1 MIKGD
6 WSLDRAVR
14 FDGRR
19 VGEKLKIGHNE
30 VGNPER
36 FNFNF
41 LQIFSGTGAKIFRDS
56 RSLAICLRQKFSD
69 TTSTFSTLSA
79 SEDPCDYVFKMPVVK
94 GGVWTN
100 IEDEILKASV
110 SKYGLNQWARVSS
123 LLARKT
129 PKQCKA
135 RWTEW
140 LDPGIRKIEWSKEE
154 DEKLLHLAK
163 LMPTQWRTIAPIV
176 GRTATQCLERY
187 QKLLDE
193 AEARE
198 NDELGLGG
206 PEGGE
211 SAAPTG
217 DQVRKL
223 RPGELDP
230 DPESKPARPDTIDLD
245 EDEKEMLSEARARLA
260 NTQGKKAKRKARERQ
275 LEESRRLAVLQKRR
289 ELKNAGINIKITTRK
304 KGEMDYNADIP
315 FEKQA
320 ASGFYDTQ
328 EEQTKNER
336 EREMFDPRKQQL
348 ARKRQGD
355 PEDNMDSKRQKQDK
369 GKPSGAMAAA
379 AKAGQMQRIRE
390 AEQQS
395 KRRALN
401 LPAPQVSESELE
413 EIVKMGMAGDRA
425 ARAAGEEGD
434 DRGLISDYSNMVGA
448 TPIRTPRA
456 PAQED
461 HIANEIRN
469 IRALTETQSSL
480 LGGENTPLHEG
491 SSSTGFDG
499 IAPRTQQM
507 VTPNP
512 MATPF
517 RQAGVEGQF
526 PGATPMRTPRDNLS
540 INEMGE
546 RQLVPQT
553 PRDMRLAENVARQS
567 LRSKLASLPKP
578 KETDWELEVL
588 PSEQAEGAGE
598 VSMDQEDQDEI
609 DKREREAREA
619 AAAAEFNRQSQVYQ
633 RSLPR
638 PNIIDYNSLA
648 SEATSI
654 TDPIRAMIAQEAALL
669 MANDLQKFPLPGGR
683 VTGKPMP
690 LASLPDD
697 LISKAR
703 QQLSAACNEADRE
716 AYVSAVIALS
726 SSETE
731 RNALPLKFTDN
742 MGADEY
748 RTAFQA
754 AQKKLLA
761 AAEVGNKLEK
771 KLALHLG
778 GYQARQKTLKQKITS
793 VYDQIQEQRAQL
805 DSFRTLQISEEGA
818 LVRRLE
824 RLRDEVN
831 FVSRR
836 ERESQED
843 FRNIR
848 DELREL
854 EERVSAGVNG
864 VNGHP

>member
-1 MIKGD
+1 
-6 WSLDRAVR
+6 
-14 FDGRR
+14 
-19 VGEKLKIGHNE
+19 
-30 VGNPER
+30 
-36 FNFNF
+36 
-41 LQIFSGTGAKIFRDS
+41 
-56 RSLAICLRQKFSD
+56 
-69 TTSTFSTLSA
+69 
-79 SEDPCDYVFKMPVVK
+79 MPVVK

-211 SAAPTG
+211 TSAPTG

-328 EEQTKNER
+328 DEEAKNER

-355 PEDNMDSKRQKQDK
+355 PEDNIDPKRQKQDK
-369 GKPSGAMAAA
+369 SKPSAAMAAA

-425 ARAAGEEGD
+425 IKAAGDEGD
-434 DRGLISDYSNMVGA
+434 DRGLISQYSNMVGA

-491 SSSTGFDG
+491 SASTGFDG
-499 IAPRTQQM
+499 VAPRRQQM

-517 RQAGVEGQF
+517 RQASLEGQL
-526 PGATPMRTPRDNLS
+526 PSATPLRTPRDNLT
-540 INEMGE
+540 INERGE
-546 RQLVPQT
+546 RALVAQT
-553 PRDMRLAENVARQS
+553 PREMRLAESATRQS
-567 LRSKLASLPKP
+567 LRAKLATLPKP
-578 KETDWELEVL
+578 KQTDWELEVL
-588 PSEQAEGAGE
+588 PSEQEESLGE
-598 VSMDQEDQDEI
+598 VSLDKEDQEEI
-609 DKREREAREA
+609 DRRERDAREA
-619 AAAAEFNRQSQVYQ
+619 AAAAEFKRQTQVYQ
-633 RSLPR
+633 RALPR
-638 PNIIDYNSLA
+638 PVTVDYNSLA

-669 MANDLQKFPLPGGR
+669 MANDAKRFPLPGSR
-683 VTGKPMP
+683 VTGKP
-690 LASLPDD
+690 LQLDSLPDD
-697 LISKAR
+697 LMTKAR
-703 QQLSAACNEADRE
+703 QQLAGACNEEDRQ
-716 AYVSAVIALS
+716 AYISAVEALS
-726 SSETE
+726 NLEKE
-731 RNALPLKFTDN
+731 RNALPLKFTEN
-742 MGADEY
+742 TSSAEY
-748 RTAFQA
+748 RAAFQF
-754 AQKKLLA
+754 AQKDLLA
-761 AAEVGNKLEK
+761 AAEAGNKLEK
-771 KLALHLG
+771 KLSVHLG
-778 GYQARQKTLKQKITS
+778 GYQARQKTLKQKIAS
-793 VYDQIQEQRAQL
+793 VYQQIEGQRAQL
-805 DSFRTLQISEEGA
+805 DSFRTLQISEDGA
-818 LVRRLE
+818 LARRLE

-836 ERESQED
+836 EREAQED
-843 FRNIR
+843 YRAVR
-848 DELREL
+848 DELRAV
-854 EERVSAGVNG
+854 EEMSAAKVNG
-864 VNGHP
+864 VNGHS

>member
-1 MIKGD
+1 M
-6 WSLDRAVR
+6 L
-14 FDGRR
+14 
-19 VGEKLKIGHNE
+19 HYNE
-30 VGNPER
+30 
-36 FNFNF
+36 
-41 LQIFSGTGAKIFRDS
+41 Q
-56 RSLAICLRQKFSD
+56 LRYP
-69 TTSTFSTLSA
+69 STI
-79 SEDPCDYVFKMPVVK
+79 KMPVVK

-211 SAAPTG
+211 TSAPTG

-289 ELKNAGINIKITTRK
+289 ELKNAGINIKITNRK

-320 ASGFYDTQ
+320 TAGFHDTLD
-328 EEQTKNER
+328 EEAKNER

-355 PEDNMDSKRQKQDK
+355 PEDNGDPKRQKQDK
-369 GKPSGAMAAA
+369 GKDQSAMAAA
-379 AKAGQMQRIRE
+379 AAAARAGQMQRLRE

-401 LPAPQVSESELE
+401 LPAPQVTEGELE

-425 ARAAGEEGD
+425 IKSAGREDGD
-434 DRGLISDYSNMVGA
+434 DRGLISNYTNMVGA

-469 IRALTETQSSL
+469 IRALTEAQSSL

-491 SSSTGFDG
+491 SGSTGYDG
-499 IAPRTQQM
+499 IAPRRNEM

-512 MATPF
+512 MATPL
-517 RQAGVEGQF
+517 RQAGAMGQL
-526 PGATPMRTPRDNLS
+526 PSATPLRTPRDNLT
-540 INEMGE
+540 INEKGE

-567 LRSKLASLPKP
+567 LKARLASLPKP
-578 KETDWELEVL
+578 KESEWELEVL
-588 PSEQAEGAGE
+588 PSEQEEASAGPAFT
-598 VSMDQEDQDEI
+598 QEDQEEI
-609 DKREREAREA
+609 DRRERQTREA
-619 AAAAEFNRQSQVYQ
+619 AAAADFKRQTQVYQ
-633 RSLPR
+633 RALPR
-638 PNIIDYNSLA
+638 PITIDYNTIA
-648 SEATSI
+648 SNATSI
-654 TDPIRAMIAQEAALL
+654 TDPIRAMIAQQAALL
-669 MANDLQKFPLPGGR
+669 MANDARKFPLPGSK
-683 VTGKPMP
+683 VTGKPP
-690 LASLPDD
+690 KLESLSDD
-697 LISKAR
+697 LLTKAR
-703 QQLSAACNEADRE
+703 DQLKAACDEPGRQ
-716 AYVSAVIALS
+716 AYFDGIQSFTIA
-726 SSETE
+726 ETE
-731 RNALPLKFTDN
+731 ANALPLKLHPATTP
-742 MGADEY
+742 AEY
-748 RTAFQA
+748 LSAFHS
-754 AQKKLLA
+754 AQKQLLS
-761 AAEVGNKLEK
+761 AAETGQNLEDKLK
-771 KLALHLG
+771 VHLG
-778 GYQARQKTLKQKITS
+778 GYQARQKTLKQKIATA
-793 VYDQIQEQRAQL
+793 YAQIEEQRAQL
-805 DSFRTLQISEEGA
+805 DSFKTLQIGEEGA

-831 FVSRR
+831 VVARR
-836 ERESQED
+836 EREAQED
-843 FRNIR
+843 YRAVR
-848 DELREL
+848 DEARVL
-854 EERVSAGVNG
+854 EESVNGLNG
-864 VNGHP
+864 VNGHA

>member
-1 MIKGD
+1 
-6 WSLDRAVR
+6 
-14 FDGRR
+14 
-19 VGEKLKIGHNE
+19 
-30 VGNPER
+30 
-36 FNFNF
+36 
-41 LQIFSGTGAKIFRDS
+41 
-56 RSLAICLRQKFSD
+56 
-69 TTSTFSTLSA
+69 
-79 SEDPCDYVFKMPVVK
+79 MPVVK

-198 NDELGLGG
+198 NDDLGLGG
-206 PEGGE
+206 PEGAE
-211 SAAPTG
+211 TLAPTG
-217 DQVRKL
+217 DQVRRL

-289 ELKNAGINIKITTRK
+289 ELKNAGINIKITNRK
-304 KGEMDYNADIP
+304 KGQMDYNADIP

-320 ASGFYDTQ
+320 APGFHDTQ
-328 EEQTKNER
+328 DEQTKNER

-355 PEDNMDSKRQKQDK
+355 PEDNVDPKRQKQDK
-369 GKPSGAMAAA
+369 DKSASAMAAA
-379 AKAGQMQRIRE
+379 AARAGQMQRLRE

-401 LPAPQVSESELE
+401 LPAPQVSEGELE
-413 EIVKMGMAGDRA
+413 EIVKMGMVGDRA
-425 ARAAGEEGD
+425 IKAAGQDDAD
-434 DRGLISDYSNMVGA
+434 DRGLVSQYSNMVGA

-461 HIANEIRN
+461 HIANEIKN

-499 IAPRTQQM
+499 IAPRRNEM

-517 RQAGVEGQF
+517 RQTGPGSQL
-526 PGATPMRTPRDNLS
+526 PGATPLRTPRDNFI
-540 INEMGE
+540 INERGE
-546 RQLVPQT
+546 SQLVPQT
-553 PRDMRLAENVARQS
+553 PRDIRLAENLARQS
-567 LRSKLASLPKP
+567 LKSKLASLPKP
-578 KETDWELEVL
+578 KESEWELEVL
-588 PSEQAEGAGE
+588 PSEQEEGAVADS
-598 VSMDQEDQDEI
+598 VSREDQEEI
-609 DKREREAREA
+609 DRREREAREA
-619 AAAAEFNRQSQVYQ
+619 AAAAELKRQTQVYQ
-633 RSLPR
+633 RGLPR
-638 PNIIDYNSLA
+638 PLTVDYNALA
-648 SEATSI
+648 SDATSV
-654 TDPIRAMIAQEAALL
+654 TDPIRAMIAQETALL
-669 MANDLQKFPLPGGR
+669 MANDARKHPLQGSKVL
-683 VTGKPMP
+683 GKPFQLQSLSDDL
-690 LASLPDD
+690 LAS
-697 LISKAR
+697 AR
-703 QQLSAACNEADRE
+703 RQLKAACND
-716 AYVSAVIALS
+716 
-726 SSETE
+726 TE
-731 RNALPLKFTDN
+731 RQGYVEAVTMLSNSENERDALPLKFRSTT
-742 MGADEY
+742 
-748 RTAFQA
+748 TAAEFLSAFRSAHQN
-754 AQKKLLA
+754 LLA
-761 AAEVGNKLEK
+761 AAEAGNKLEK

-778 GYQARQKTLKQKITS
+778 GYQARQKTLKGKIAG
-793 VYDQIQEQRAQL
+793 VYAQIEEERAKL
-805 DSFRTLQISEEGA
+805 DSFRTLQVGEEGA
-818 LVRRLE
+818 LARRLE
-824 RLRDEVN
+824 RLRDEVH
-831 FVSRR
+831 FIMRR
-836 ERESQED
+836 EREAQED
-843 FRNIR
+843 YRSVKT
-848 DELREL
+848 ELMEL
-854 EERVSAGVNG
+854 EEQKAAAVANRTNG
-864 VNGHP
+864 INGHT

>member
-1 MIKGD
+1 
-6 WSLDRAVR
+6 
-14 FDGRR
+14 
-19 VGEKLKIGHNE
+19 
-30 VGNPER
+30 
-36 FNFNF
+36 
-41 LQIFSGTGAKIFRDS
+41 
-56 RSLAICLRQKFSD
+56 
-69 TTSTFSTLSA
+69 
-79 SEDPCDYVFKMPVVK
+79 MPVVK

-211 SAAPTG
+211 TAAPTG

-289 ELKNAGINIKITTRK
+289 ELKNSGINIKITTRK

-320 ASGFYDTQ
+320 APGFHDTL
-328 EEQTKNER
+328 EEEARNDR

-355 PEDNMDSKRQKQDK
+355 AEDSVDAKRQKQDK
-369 GKPSGAMAAA
+369 GKDSAAMAAA
-379 AKAGQMQRIRE
+379 ARAGQMQRLRE

-395 KRRALN
+395 KRRALT
-401 LPAPQVSESELE
+401 LPAPQVSEGELE
-413 EIVKMGMAGDRA
+413 EIVKMGVAGHRA
-425 ARAAGEEGD
+425 VKAAGQEDGD
-434 DRGLISDYSNMVGA
+434 DRGLISQYSNMVGA

-499 IAPRTQQM
+499 IAPRRNEM

-512 MATPF
+512 MATPL
-517 RQAGVEGQF
+517 RQAGTGGQL
-526 PGATPMRTPRDNLS
+526 PGATPLRTPRDSLV
-540 INEMGE
+540 INEKGE

-553 PRDMRLAENVARQS
+553 PRDMRLAEKVTRHS
-567 LRSKLASLPKP
+567 LRAKLASLPKP
-578 KETDWELEVL
+578 KESEWELEVL
-588 PSEQAEGAGE
+588 PSEHEEAAAGPGPT
-598 VSMDQEDQDEI
+598 QEDQEEI
-609 DKREREAREA
+609 DRREREAREA
-619 AAAAEFNRQSQVYQ
+619 AEEAEFKRQTQVYQ
-633 RSLPR
+633 RALPR
-638 PNIIDYNSLA
+638 PVNIDYNSLA
-648 SEATSI
+648 SGATSI
-654 TDPIRAMIAQEAALL
+654 PDPVRAMIAQEAALL
-669 MANDLQKFPLPGGR
+669 MAHDARKFPLPGSK
-683 VTGKPMP
+683 VIGKPP
-690 LASLPDD
+690 QLGSLPDD
-697 LISKAR
+697 LLAQAR
-703 QQLSAACNEADRE
+703 SELKEACNETERQS
-716 AYVSAVIALS
+716 YVESIYSFA
-726 SSETE
+726 SSEAE
-731 RNALPLKFTDN
+731 PNALPLKFHP
-742 MGADEY
+742 GATPAEY
-748 RTAFQA
+748 LSAFRTAQ
-754 AQKKLLA
+754 QTLLA
-761 AAEVGNKLEK
+761 SAAAGQKLED
-771 KLALHLG
+771 KLKLHLG
-778 GYQARQKTLKQKITS
+778 GYQARQKTLKQKIAST
-793 VYDQIQEQRAQL
+793 YAQIEEQRAQL
-805 DSFRTLQISEEGA
+805 DSFKTLQISEEGA
-818 LVRRLE
+818 LARRLE

-831 FVSRR
+831 FVMRR
-836 ERESQED
+836 EREAQED
-843 FRNIR
+843 YRAVR
-848 DELREL
+848 DEARALG
-854 EERVSAGVNG
+854 ERANG
-864 VNGHP
+864 INGTNGHVHGNIAS

>member
-1 MIKGD
+1 
-6 WSLDRAVR
+6 
-14 FDGRR
+14 
-19 VGEKLKIGHNE
+19 
-30 VGNPER
+30 
-36 FNFNF
+36 
-41 LQIFSGTGAKIFRDS
+41 
-56 RSLAICLRQKFSD
+56 
-69 TTSTFSTLSA
+69 
-79 SEDPCDYVFKMPVVK
+79 MPVVK

-198 NDELGLGG
+198 SDELGLGG

-211 SAAPTG
+211 TSAPTG
-217 DQVRKL
+217 DQVRRL

-320 ASGFYDTQ
+320 ASGFYDTLD
-328 EEQTKNER
+328 EEAKNER

-355 PEDNMDSKRQKQDK
+355 SEDNADSKRQKQDK
-369 GKPSGAMAAA
+369 NKSSAAMAAA
-379 AKAGQMQRIRE
+379 ARAGQMQRVRE

-395 KRRALN
+395 KRRSLN

-425 ARAAGEEGD
+425 VKAAGED
-434 DRGLISDYSNMVGA
+434 DPDGRGLVSNYSNMLGA

-491 SSSTGFDG
+491 SASTGFDG
-499 IAPRTQQM
+499 VAPRRQDM

-517 RQAGVEGQF
+517 RQAGPGGQLT
-526 PGATPMRTPRDNLS
+526 GATPLRTPRDNLTL
-540 INEMGE
+540 NEKGE
-546 RQLVPQT
+546 RQLVSQT
-553 PRDMRLAENVARQS
+553 PRDLRLAENANRS
-567 LRSKLASLPKP
+567 ALRAKLASLPKP
-578 KETDWELEVL
+578 KETEWELEVL
-588 PSEQAEGAGE
+588 PTEQEELAERERSELE
-598 VSMDQEDQDEI
+598 DQEEVDRRNQ
-609 DKREREAREA
+609 EAREA
-619 AAAAEFNRQSQVYQ
+619 AAAAEFQRQTQVYK

-638 PNIIDYNSLA
+638 PTRIDYNKLA
-648 SEATSI
+648 AEASSI
-654 TDPIRAMIAQEAALL
+654 PDPIQAMIASEAALL
-669 MANDLQKFPLPGGR
+669 MANDARKFPLSGSN
-683 VTGKPMP
+683 VTGRPPKVE
-690 LASLPDD
+690 SLSDD
-697 LISKAR
+697 LLRQAR
-703 QQLSAACNEADRE
+703 EQLAAETDEAGRQE
-716 AYVSAVIALS
+716 YVNALEQMY
-726 SSETE
+726 SSENE
-731 RNALPLKFTDN
+731 RGALPLKFVENTTSN
-742 MGADEY
+742 EY
-748 RTAFQA
+748 GKAFQA
-754 AQKKLLA
+754 VQKVLLA
-761 AAEVGNKLEK
+761 SAEAGNKLEK

-778 GYQARQKTLKQKITS
+778 GYQARQKALKQKLGA
-793 VYDQIQEQRAQL
+793 VYDKIGEQRAEL
-805 DSFRTLQISEEGA
+805 AAYRSLQIGEEGG
-818 LVRRLE
+818 LLRRLE
-824 RLRDEVN
+824 GLRDEVN
-831 FVSRR
+831 FISRR
-836 ERESQED
+836 EREAQED
-843 FRNIR
+843 YRMAR
-848 DELREL
+848 DELKAL
-854 EERVSAGVNG
+854 EVPVNG
-864 VNGHP
+864 VNGH

>member
-1 MIKGD
+1 
-6 WSLDRAVR
+6 
-14 FDGRR
+14 
-19 VGEKLKIGHNE
+19 
-30 VGNPER
+30 
-36 FNFNF
+36 
-41 LQIFSGTGAKIFRDS
+41 
-56 RSLAICLRQKFSD
+56 
-69 TTSTFSTLSA
+69 
-79 SEDPCDYVFKMPVVK
+79 MPVVK

-100 IEDEILKASV
+100 IEDEILKAAV

-187 QKLLDE
+187 QRLLDE

-198 NDELGLGG
+198 SDELGLGG

-211 SAAPTG
+211 TLAPTG

-289 ELKNAGINIKITTRK
+289 ELKNAGINIKITNRK

-320 ASGFYDTQ
+320 APGFYDTQ
-328 EEQTKNER
+328 EENAKNER

-355 PEDNMDSKRQKQDK
+355 PEDNMDPKRQKQDK
-369 GKPSGAMAAA
+369 NKSVGQLAAA

-401 LPAPQVSESELE
+401 LPAPQVSENELE
-413 EIVKMGMAGDRA
+413 EIVKMGLAGERA
-425 ARAAGEEGD
+425 ARAVGEDEGGHG
-434 DRGLISDYSNMVGA
+434 GLVSNYGTMIGA

-469 IRALTETQSSL
+469 IKALTETQSSL
-480 LGGENTPLHEG
+480 LGGENAPLHEG
-491 SSSTGFDG
+491 TSSTGFDG
-499 IAPRTQQM
+499 IAPRRQDI

-517 RQAGVEGQF
+517 RQAGVGGQL
-526 PGATPMRTPRDNLS
+526 PGATPLRTPRDGLT
-540 INEMGE
+540 INERGE
-546 RQLVPQT
+546 RQLVAQT
-553 PRDMRLAENVARQS
+553 PRDIRLAENVARHS
-567 LRSKLASLPKP
+567 LRAKLSSLPRP
-578 KETDWELEVL
+578 KETDWELEL
-588 PSEQAEGAGE
+588 SPSEQAESTIQAVE
-598 VSMDQEDQDEI
+598 DREDQEEI
-609 DKREREAREA
+609 DRRERDAREA
-619 AAAAEFNRQSQVYQ
+619 AAAAEFKRQTEVYQ
-633 RSLPR
+633 RGLPR
-638 PNIIDYNSLA
+638 PAVVDYTSLA

-654 TDPIRAMIAQEAALL
+654 TDPIRQMIAQQAAIL
-669 MANDLQKFPLPGGR
+669 MANDALKFPLPGSR
-683 VTGKPMP
+683 VVGKPPHLTP
-690 LASLPDD
+690 LSDD
-697 LISKAR
+697 LVAR
-703 QQLSAACNEADRE
+703 AREELAATCNEAELQSYVSEVQAMHAGANEPDALPRKLSAACSDG
-716 AYVSAVIALS
+716 YS
-726 SSETE
+726 
-731 RNALPLKFTDN
+731 K
-742 MGADEY
+742 
-748 RTAFQA
+748 AFQA
-754 AQKKLLA
+754 AQKSLLA
-761 AAEVGNKLEK
+761 AAEAGNKLEK
-771 KLALHLG
+771 KLSLHLG
-778 GYQARQKTLKQKITS
+778 GYQARQKTLKQKISST
-793 VYDQIQEQRAQL
+793 YDQIKEQRAQL
-805 DSFRTLQISEEGA
+805 EAFKTLQISEDGA
-818 LVRRLE
+818 LPARLS
-824 RLRDEVN
+824 RLRDEVT

-836 ERESQED
+836 EREAQEEY
-843 FRNIR
+843 RNVEE
-848 DELREL
+848 ELRSV
-854 EERVSAGVNG
+854 EEKMTVKVNG
-864 VNGHP
+864 INGHA